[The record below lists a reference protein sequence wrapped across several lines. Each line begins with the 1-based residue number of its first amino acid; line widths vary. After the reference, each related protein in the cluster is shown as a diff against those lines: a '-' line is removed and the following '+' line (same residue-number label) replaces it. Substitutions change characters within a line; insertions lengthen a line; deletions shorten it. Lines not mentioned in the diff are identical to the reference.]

1 MFKAAFPWAKHAE
14 ENAERDYVKN
24 LPSTAQD
31 EVAGNVWVSELYG
44 ALLRRTLQDERL
56 TVSQRLSLHKTTEYY
71 HGFMLS

>member
-14 ENAERDYVKN
+14 ENSERDYVKS

-44 ALLRRTLQDERL
+44 ALLRWTLGDVQL
-56 TVSQRLSLHKTTEYY
+56 TAL
-71 HGFMLS
+71 

>member
-14 ENAERDYVKN
+14 ENSERDYVKS

-44 ALLRRTLQDERL
+44 ELPQYILQDERL
-56 TVSQRLSLHKTTEYY
+56 TAFQQLSLHKTTVYY
-71 HGFMLS
+71 HGFMPS

>member
-14 ENAERDYVKN
+14 ENSERDYVKS

-44 ALLRRTLQDERL
+44 ALLP
-56 TVSQRLSLHKTTEYY
+56 
-71 HGFMLS
+71 